1 MTVVRVQPVP
11 LTLEDLTVMLRAD
24 EPNYG
29 AATTV
34 GPDAFPHLE
43 ALVRGADELLAE
55 RATAF
60 ASRTND
66 ERAAD
71 LLRWATQ
78 SPSTRI
84 RTQAAYGARYLLG
97 NDAADVLTTLIGD
110 ADAGVRSVAIKSTTT
125 VFDRGTVPPDIA
137 AAVSRLTQ
145 DDPEAF
151 IREMSRDARA

>member
-1 MTVVRVQPVP
+1 MP
-11 LTLEDLTVMLRAD
+11 LTLEELTVMLRSD

-43 ALVRGADELLAE
+43 TLARGADELVAE
-55 RATAF
+55 RAIAF

-66 ERAAD
+66 ARAAD

-84 RTQAAYGARYLLG
+84 RTQAAYGARYLSR
-97 NDAADVLTTLIGD
+97 NDAAEVLTTLIGD
-110 ADAGVRSVAIKSTTT
+110 ADAGVRSGAIKSTTA
-125 VFDRGTVPPDIA
+125 VFDLGSVPPDIA
-137 AAVSRLTQ
+137 GALSRLAQ
-145 DDPEAF
+145 DDPEPF
-151 IREMSRDARA
+151 IREMSRDAWA